1 MTESVSIALVTMV
14 AVIAAILGIKRNS
27 KKAQSPKLPPNKAAK
42 VAREAAKKEFD
53 DNIKA
58 LNRAVEGDSAANDL
72 ADLGNKRKR

>member
-1 MTESVSIALVTMV
+1 MVDTVTIVLFAM
-14 AVIAAILGIKRNS
+14 AAIIATIFGIKRDSS
-27 KKAQSPKLPPNKAAK
+27 KGVRAKPPPNEAAK

-58 LNRAVEGDSAANDL
+58 LNKAVTGDSAANDL